1 MARDCPPPATS
12 ERAFATLNE
21 IDRIGEAFCGG
32 ARNPAYV
39 SAVQGYRGFRMRC
52 LTRTL
57 RVLDIC
63 GLPTRV
69 AVSVRLKRL
78 DSIRRK
84 INRAGSGFT
93 LGRMDDVVGVRVV
106 CEDLRTVQDLS
117 NRLQASSDSYRIK
130 DYVGAPARTGYR
142 GIHHIMRF
150 QQPVTDT
157 AEISVRFEIQIRTY
171 LQHQWAIWSESHGE
185 AVKLGKGSI
194 VEQQNL
200 REISDRIA
208 QWEHRHPGRL
218 QGEELPQYTG
228 HHAITVCWKT
238 PTSIADPQLFENDLG
253 GAVEWLSYL
262 ENKFPAHRSN
272 ALLLVG
278 VTMHT
283 EVMKCLRLTHP
294 LFVGSRLVD
303 PSIWM
308 PREDGESNRR

>member
-1 MARDCPPPATS
+1 
-12 ERAFATLNE
+12 
-21 IDRIGEAFCGG
+21 
-32 ARNPAYV
+32 
-39 SAVQGYRGFRMRC
+39 MRC
-52 LTRTL
+52 LSRTL

-84 INRAGSGFT
+84 INRTGSQFT

-106 CEDLRTVQDLS
+106 CEDLHTVQDLS

-130 DYVGAPARTGYR
+130 DYVGAPASTGYR

-157 AEISVRFEIQIRTY
+157 AGIGVRFEIQIRTY

-185 AVKLGKGSI
+185 AAKLGKGSV

-200 REISDRIA
+200 REISGRIA
-208 QWEHRHPGRL
+208 QWEQRHPDRL
-218 QGEELPQYTG
+218 QGGEELPQYTG

-238 PTSIADPQLFENDLG
+238 LTGIVDPQFFENDIV
-253 GAVEWLSYL
+253 GAVGWLNYL
-262 ENKFPAHRSN
+262 ETKFTAHRSN

-278 VTMHT
+278 VTMHA
-283 EVMKCLRLTHP
+283 EAMKCLRLTHP
-294 LFVGSRLVD
+294 LFVGSRVVD
-303 PSIWM
+303 PSNWM
-308 PREDGESNRR
+308 P